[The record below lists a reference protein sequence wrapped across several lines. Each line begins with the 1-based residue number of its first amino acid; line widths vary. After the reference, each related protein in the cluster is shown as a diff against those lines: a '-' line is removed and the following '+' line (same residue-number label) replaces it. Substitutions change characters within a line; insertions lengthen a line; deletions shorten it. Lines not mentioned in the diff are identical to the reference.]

1 MKFFTILLSLI
12 APLLFA
18 KGTYQSPEAFIQS
31 ALGNNAISKK
41 VFWLDDT
48 DRNVIKK
55 IVKHDFKKLRVRY
68 WQRGLDTV
76 WILDEIG
83 KESPITIGVH
93 VSQGAIKQTKVLV
106 YRESRGDEVRHNF
119 FTKQFVNA
127 KLTSDNHLDRD
138 IDGITG
144 ATLSVRAVT
153 KMSQLALWL
162 DNEVSQKTLTASA
175 TKAK

>member
-1 MKFFTILLSLI
+1 VKLLIILLSLI
-12 APLLFA
+12 APLIFA

-48 DRNVIKK
+48 DRDVIEK
-55 IVKHDFKKLRVRY
+55 IVAHNFKQLRIRY
-68 WQRGLDTV
+68 WQSGLDTV

-83 KESPITIGVH
+83 KESPIAIGVH

-119 FTKQFVNA
+119 FTKQFINA
-127 KLTSDNHLDRD
+127 KLTNDHHLDRD

-144 ATLSVRAVT
+144 ATLSVRAVI

-162 DNEVSQKTLTASA
+162 DNEILQKTLTASA
-175 TKAK
+175 MKAK